1 VVAGRKSAERGAAL
15 LVAIVALAVVAASV
29 MTVATVVESRI
40 AAFRMSE
47 RDLRL
52 DAMVDGAMA
61 EALAQLSV
69 DPDDSGVPPHQ
80 LDQGT
85 VTSRI
90 TRVAPGIRQVVAE
103 ARLESWVAT
112 IDARVDLRHGW
123 PRVVRWNRR
132 QGPG

>member
-1 VVAGRKSAERGAAL
+1 MVAGPGQAERGAAL
-15 LVAIVALAVVAASV
+15 LIAIVALALVATSV
-29 MTVATVVESRI
+29 TTVAVLVQSRI

-52 DAMVDGAMA
+52 DALVDSAMA

-69 DPDDSGVPPHQ
+69 DRDVSGVAPHQ

-90 TRVAPGIRQVVAE
+90 TRVAPGIRSVVAE
-103 ARLESWVAT
+103 GRLDGWVAT
-112 IDARVDLRHGW
+112 IDARVDLRYGW
-123 PRVVRWNRR
+123 PRVVRWERR